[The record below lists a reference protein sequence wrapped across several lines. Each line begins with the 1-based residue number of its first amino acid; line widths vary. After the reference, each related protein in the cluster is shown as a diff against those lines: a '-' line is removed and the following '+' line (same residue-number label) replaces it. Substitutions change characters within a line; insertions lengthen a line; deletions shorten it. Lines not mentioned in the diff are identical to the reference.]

1 MQLTIEIDE
10 DNIAELIEKELTRR
24 ILADRDYIGRESKY
38 GVRQGVD
45 KAVKQYIYKEKD
57 AIIER
62 VVERASREMVK
73 KGLPKFLEKMTN

>member
-10 DNIAELIEKELTRR
+10 DNITELIEKELTRR

>member
-45 KAVKQYIYKEKD
+45 KAVKQYTENFGPLTKSNVDVSCGRWTWVDEPWPW
-57 AIIER
+57 E
-62 VVERASREMVK
+62 
-73 KGLPKFLEKMTN
+73 GGC